1 MKKFGTAIIL
11 AGGKSSR
18 MGFDK
23 QFLKI
28 DEIRL
33 MNLVINK
40 LEEEFDEIIIV
51 TNKPD
56 EYNEFNQKI
65 RTDIIK
71 GMGPLSGIHSGLS
84 EASSEYSFVIACD
97 MPSIN
102 MDYVRYMKKIIENKK
117 VDACVTRTKDNIE
130 PLHGFYSKRIVE
142 DIEKHL
148 LSNRRSI
155 NSLITNL
162 GTHYIEESEVVKF
175 SPDWAMFR
183 NLNTKE
189 DLENFLLR
197 HNK

>member
-130 PLHGFYSKRIVE
+130 PLHGFYSKGIVE

-162 GTHYIEESEVVKF
+162 KTHYIEESEILKF